1 MTLKNNDSSE
11 NLLELFAEVRQIYF
25 KTKDDFA
32 NMSQVEFERELL
44 ELDKHIECKIES
56 LKGKK

>member
-11 NLLELFAEVRQIYF
+11 NLLELFAEVQQIYF

-32 NMSQVEFERELL
+32 NMSQVEFERELF

-56 LKGKK
+56 LKRKK

>member
-1 MTLKNNDSSE
+1 MTLKNNDSLE
-11 NLLELFAEVRQIYF
+11 NLLELFAEVQQIYF

-32 NMSQVEFERELL
+32 NMSQVEFERDLL

-56 LKGKK
+56 LKRKK

>member
-1 MTLKNNDSSE
+1 MILKNNDSLD
-11 NLLELFAEVRQIYF
+11 NLLELFAEVQQIYF

-56 LKGKK
+56 LKRKK

>member
-1 MTLKNNDSSE
+1 MTLKNNDSLE
-11 NLLELFAEVRQIYF
+11 NLLELFAEVQQIYF

-56 LKGKK
+56 LKRKK

>member
-11 NLLELFAEVRQIYF
+11 NLLELFAEVQQIYF

-56 LKGKK
+56 LKRKK